1 MTASEPRSVRCTQ
14 TTSAV
19 LINRLQR
26 GNRFAPPQTSMG
38 VWLVIVLTVAM
49 FSLPRSVVADWTDSF
64 PNGSPQQFWVNDAS
78 PGVLLT
84 SATTFSTGSTSGGI
98 RLQGF
103 ALPGPNVA
111 YSIVPTESFAGS
123 GVVVRSLVNPTAV
136 ALTGPEAGVVAQV
149 DTEAGTGY
157 MATIDVSAT
166 GTQSTLRIAEIS
178 TGIAVSGSARM
189 LTFSQTNSYIVELET
204 LGPLLMA
211 RAYDPTSMTIV
222 AQASTFDS
230 TPLVQGFAGVGV
242 WTTGTGGPI
251 GGNWGTT
258 SAATPLPSLV
268 WTPAGTIPSGTFA
281 TGTWSGTWTTGSS
294 NWFAT
299 TGTATRW
306 DASKVAVFGGR
317 SVTGTT
323 AGGTVT
329 VTGSAG
335 VSVSVGMRFTVDG
348 YRVLSGSQAP
358 INLSGTSAPFI
369 DVTQGSRATIA
380 APLSGPAGFRKTG
393 AGVLVLTGSSYFT
406 GPTLI
411 EGGTLVLGTSASMT
425 SSPLIRVESGATID
439 LTQKAGGYIVPWGQT
454 LAGTG
459 TVAASVLGVVSGA
472 TLSPG
477 ASLGTLNLSGS
488 MTFGSGGNYNW
499 QMLSGTGTAG
509 TTSTWDLVN
518 IVGSLS
524 IASTS
529 TDPFKINLWTLS
541 GISPDVSGS
550 ATNFSPDKNYAWTIA
565 SATGGISGFAA
576 DKFLIST
583 SATNGTGGFANSFGA
598 GTFSVAQ
605 AGNDLNLVFNAVT
618 SIAVASGT
626 QTQTQAGHPMLSGSI
641 PIVKTGGG
649 SLVITAANTLTGSTT
664 VQQGTLQ
671 LANGMALASS
681 KIVPLAGST
690 VSLAPY
696 METTVGGLAPNAGG
710 LVNLGNGKVTVAS
723 GLSSTELVTAIMTGR
738 ANGSWT
744 GTSGITSSVA
754 AADVALSIPRAVGWL
769 DNGDGTVSVAF
780 AAPGDTN
787 IDWRVDILDASN
799 FLSLGKFDT
808 GLVATWVEGDFNYD
822 GVVDVLDAADFFST
836 GLYDTDSYNTA
847 PGIAPVPEPAS
858 FGLAIATG
866 IAGWLLKRRGGYGLA
881 NR

>member
-1 MTASEPRSVRCTQ
+1 MS
-14 TTSAV
+14 
-19 LINRLQR
+19 L
-26 GNRFAPPQTSMG
+26 G
-38 VWLVIVLTVAM
+38 VWLVVALTVFM
-49 FSLPRSVVADWTDSF
+49 FSHPRTVMADWTDSF

-78 PGVLLT
+78 QGILLT

-98 RLQGF
+98 TLQGSAF
-103 ALPGPNVA
+103 PGPNVA
-111 YSIVPTESFAGS
+111 YSIVPTESFVGS

-136 ALTGPEAGVVAQV
+136 ALDGPEAGVVAQV
-149 DTEAGTGY
+149 DTGVGTGY

-178 TGIAVSGSARM
+178 TAIAVSGSARM

-258 SAATPLPSLV
+258 SAANPLPSLV

-335 VSVSVGMRFTVDG
+335 VSVSAGMRFTVDG
-348 YRVLSGSQAP
+348 YRILSGSQAP
-358 INLSGTSAPFI
+358 ISLSGTSAPFI
-369 DVTQGSRATIA
+369 DVIQGTRATIA
-380 APLSGPAGFRKTG
+380 APLSGTAGFRKTG
-393 AGVLVLTGSSYFT
+393 AGVLVLTGSNFYT
-406 GPTLI
+406 GPTLV
-411 EGGTLVLGTSASMT
+411 EGGTLVLGTSASMA

-439 LTQKAGGYIVPWGQT
+439 LTQQAGGSIVPWGQT

-459 TVAASVLGVVSGA
+459 TVAASILGVGAGA

-477 ASLGTLNLSGS
+477 ASPGTLTLSGS
-488 MTFGSGGNYNW
+488 VTFGSGGNYNW
-499 QMLSGTGTAG
+499 QMLSGTGAAG
-509 TTSTWDLVN
+509 ATSTWDLVN

-529 TDPFKINLWTLS
+529 ADPFKINLWTLS

-550 ATNFSPDKNYAWTIA
+550 ATNFSPSSNYTWKIA

-576 DKFLIST
+576 NKFLIST
-583 SATNGTGGFANSFGA
+583 SATNGTGGFANAFGP
-598 GTFSVAQ
+598 GTFSLAQ
-605 AGNDLNLVFNAVT
+605 SGNDLNLVFT
-618 SIAVASGT
+618 SHIACNVPSGT
-626 QTQTQAGHPMLSGSI
+626 QTQGQAGYPTLSGSL
-641 PIVKTGGG
+641 PLFKTGAGM
-649 SLVITAANTLTGSTT
+649 LVLDQANPLTGSTS
-664 VQQGTLQ
+664 VQQGKLQ
-671 LANGMALASS
+671 LANSAALASS
-681 KIVPLAGST
+681 KIVPLVGGT
-690 VSLAPY
+690 VSLAPGLQ
-696 METTVGGLAPNAGG
+696 TTVGGLAANAGG
-710 LVNLGNGKVTVAS
+710 LTDVGSGLITVAA
-723 GLSSTELVTAIMTGR
+723 GLSAADTLTALLIGR
-738 ANGSWT
+738 GDGSWT
-744 GTSGITSSVA
+744 GTSGITSSQA
-754 AADVALSIPRAVGWL
+754 AVDLAASIPRTVGWI
-769 DNGDGTVSVAF
+769 DNGDGSMTFGF

-787 IDWRVDILDASN
+787 LDWQIDVLDATN
-799 FLSLGKFDT
+799 VLTAGKFNA
-808 GLVATWVEGDFNYD
+808 GGPATWAQGDFNYD
-822 GVVDVLDAADFFST
+822 GMVDVLDAADFIAT
-836 GLYDTDSYNTA
+836 GLYNRGFYNPSV
-847 PGIAPVPEPAS
+847 PGTIAAVPEPS
-858 FGLAIATG
+858 G
-866 IAGWLLKRRGGYGLA
+866 IGNLVSMIVFALFALRRREA
-881 NR
+881 

>member
-1 MTASEPRSVRCTQ
+1 
-14 TTSAV
+14 
-19 LINRLQR
+19 L
-26 GNRFAPPQTSMG
+26 GD
-38 VWLVIVLTVAM
+38 WLVIVLTVAV

-64 PNGSPQQFWVNDAS
+64 PDGSPQQFWVNDAS
-78 PGVLLT
+78 QGVLLT

-98 RLQGF
+98 TLQGF
-103 ALPGPNVA
+103 AFQGPNVA

-136 ALTGPEAGVVAQV
+136 TLDGPEAGVVAQV
-149 DTEAGTGY
+149 DTGAGTGY

-178 TGIAVSGSARM
+178 TAIAVGGSARM

-242 WTTGTGGPI
+242 WATGTGGPI

-335 VSVSVGMRFTVDG
+335 VSVSAGMRFTVDG

-358 INLSGTSAPFI
+358 ISLSGTSTPFI
-369 DVTQGSRATIA
+369 DVTHGSQATIA

-406 GPTLI
+406 GPTLV
-411 EGGTLVLGTSASMT
+411 EGGTLVLGTNASMA
-425 SSPLIRVESGATID
+425 SSPLIRVDSGATVD
-439 LTQKAGGYIVPWGQT
+439 LTQRAGGYIVPWGQT

-459 TVAASVLGVVSGA
+459 TVAASILGVGA
-472 TLSPG
+472 GAMLSPG
-477 ASLGTLNLSGS
+477 ASPGTLTLSGS
-488 MTFGSGGNYNW
+488 VTFGSGGNYNW
-499 QMLSGTGTAG
+499 QMLSGTGSAG
-509 TTSTWDLVN
+509 ATSTWDLVN
-518 IVGSLS
+518 IVGALS

-529 TDPFKINLWTLS
+529 ADPFKINLWTLS
-541 GISPDVSGS
+541 GVSPDVSGS
-550 ATNFSPDKNYAWTIA
+550 ATNFSPSSNYTWKIA

-583 SATNGTGGFANSFGA
+583 SATNGTGGFANLDPFGP
-598 GTFSVAQ
+598 GKFSVAQ
-605 AGNDLNLVFNAVT
+605 VGNDLNLLYAPVT
-618 SIAVASGT
+618 TIAVASGT
-626 QTQTQAGHPMLSGSI
+626 QTQTQVGFPTLSGSL
-641 PIVKTGGG
+641 PLVKTGSGT
-649 SLVITAANTLTGSTT
+649 LVITAANTLTGSTT

-681 KIVPLAGST
+681 KIVPLAGGT
-690 VSLAPY
+690 VSLAPGLQ
-696 METTVGGLAPNAGG
+696 TTVGGLVANAGG
-710 LVNLGNGKVTVAS
+710 LTDVGSGLMTVAA
-723 GLSSTELVTAIMTGR
+723 GLSAADTVTALLSGR
-738 ANGSWT
+738 GDGSWN
-744 GTSGITSSVA
+744 GTSGITSSQA
-754 AADVALSIPRAVGWL
+754 AADLAASIPRTVGWI
-769 DNGDGTVSVAF
+769 DNGNGSVTFGF

-787 IDWRVDILDASN
+787 LDWSVDILDAAN
-799 FLSLGKFDT
+799 FLASAKFDS
-808 GLVATWVEGDFNYD
+808 GQPATWNEGDFGYD
-822 GVVDVLDAADFFST
+822 GVVDILDAADFIST
-836 GLYDTDSYNTA
+836 SLFDAGPYNA
-847 PGIAPVPEPAS
+847 ARGAAGIAVVPEPTS
-858 FGLAIATG
+858 FGLAIAMG
-866 IAGWLLKRRGGYGLA
+866 VAGWLLLRRGGRRLA
-881 NR
+881 HR

>member
-1 MTASEPRSVRCTQ
+1 MS
-14 TTSAV
+14 
-19 LINRLQR
+19 INRLQH
-26 GNRFAPPQTSMG
+26 GNPFALPRTSLG
-38 VWLVIVLTVAM
+38 VWLVIVLTVAV
-49 FSLPRSVVADWTDSF
+49 FSLPRSVMADWTDSF

-78 PGVLLT
+78 QGILLT

-98 RLQGF
+98 TLQGF
-103 ALPGPNVA
+103 AFPGPNVA
-111 YSIVPTESFAGS
+111 YSVVPTESFAGS
-123 GVVVRSLVNPTAV
+123 GVVVRSLLNPTAI
-136 ALTGPEAGVVAQV
+136 ALAGPEAGVVAQV
-149 DTEAGTGY
+149 DTGAGTGY

-178 TGIAVSGSARM
+178 TGITVSGSARM
-189 LTFSQTNSYIVELET
+189 LTFSQTSSYIVELET

-230 TPLVQGFAGVGV
+230 TPLVQGFAGVGL
-242 WTTGTGGPI
+242 WTTGTTSGSI

-306 DASKVAVFGGR
+306 DASRVAVFGGR

-335 VSVSVGMRFTVDG
+335 VSVSAGMRFTVDG

-358 INLSGTSAPFI
+358 ISLSGASAPFI
-369 DVTQGSRATIA
+369 DVTQGSGATIA
-380 APLSGPAGFRKTG
+380 APLLGPAGFRKTG
-393 AGVLVLTGSSYFT
+393 AGVLVLTGSNSYN
-406 GPTLI
+406 GPTLV
-411 EGGTLVLGTSASMT
+411 EGGTLVLGTSASMA

-439 LTQKAGGYIVPWGQT
+439 LTQQAGGYIVPWGQT

-459 TVAASVLGVVSGA
+459 TVAAAILGVGAGA

-477 ASLGTLNLSGS
+477 ASPGTLTLSGS
-488 MTFGSGGNYNW
+488 VTFGSGGNYNW
-499 QMLSGTGTAG
+499 QMLSGTGAG
-509 TTSTWDLVN
+509 GATSTWDLVS
-518 IVGSLS
+518 IMGSLS

-529 TDPFKINLWTLS
+529 ADPFKVNLWTLS

-550 ATNFSPDKNYAWTIA
+550 ATNFSPSSNYTWKIA

-576 DKFLIST
+576 NKFLIST
-583 SATNGTGGFANSFGA
+583 SATNGTGGFANLDPFGP

-605 AGNDLNLVFNAVT
+605 VGNDLNLLYAPVT
-618 SIAVASGT
+618 TIAVASGT
-626 QTQTQAGHPMLSGSI
+626 QTQTQAGFPTLSGSL
-641 PIVKTGGG
+641 PLVKTGSG

-664 VQQGTLQ
+664 VHQGTLQ

-681 KIVPLAGST
+681 KIVPLAGGT
-690 VSLAPY
+690 VSLAPGLQA
-696 METTVGGLAPNAGG
+696 TVGGLVANAGG
-710 LVNLGNGKVTVAS
+710 LTDVGSGLMTVAAGLPTTEMLTALLS
-723 GLSSTELVTAIMTGR
+723 GRGD
-738 ANGSWT
+738 GSWN
-744 GTSGITSSVA
+744 GTSGITSSQA
-754 AADVALSIPRAVGWL
+754 AADLVASTPRTVGWI
-769 DNGDGTVSVAF
+769 DNGDGSLTFGF

-787 IDWRVDILDASN
+787 LDWTVDILDAAN
-799 FLSLGKFDT
+799 FLAGGKFNSGT
-808 GLVATWVEGDFNYD
+808 PATWNQGDFGYD
-822 GVVDVLDAADFFST
+822 GVVDILDAADFLST
-836 GLYDTDSYNTA
+836 SLFDAGPYNTA
-847 PGIAPVPEPAS
+847 LGTDGIAAVPEPTG

-866 IAGWLLKRRGGYGLA
+866 IAGWLVLRRGVFGLA
-881 NR
+881 DR

>member
-1 MTASEPRSVRCTQ
+1 MS
-14 TTSAV
+14 
-19 LINRLQR
+19 INRLQL
-26 GNRFAPPQTSMG
+26 GNPFTPPQTSLG

-49 FSLPRSVVADWTDSF
+49 FSLPRSVVGDWTDSF

-78 PGVLLT
+78 QGILLT

-98 RLQGF
+98 TLQGF
-103 ALPGPNVA
+103 AFPGPNVA
-111 YSIVPTESFAGS
+111 YSVVPTESFAGS
-123 GVVVRSLVNPTAV
+123 GVVVRSLVNPTAI
-136 ALTGPEAGVVAQV
+136 ALAGPEAGVVAQV
-149 DTEAGTGY
+149 DTGAGTGY

-178 TGIAVSGSARM
+178 TGIAVSGNARM

-211 RAYDPTSMTIV
+211 RAYDPASMTIV

-230 TPLVQGFAGVGV
+230 TPLVQGFAGVGL
-242 WTTGTGGPI
+242 WTTGSISGSI

-306 DASKVAVFGGR
+306 DASRVAVFGGR

-335 VSVSVGMRFTVDG
+335 VSVSAGMRFTVDG

-358 INLSGTSAPFI
+358 ISLSGASAPFI

-393 AGVLVLTGSSYFT
+393 AGVLVLTGSNVYN
-406 GPTLI
+406 GPTLV
-411 EGGTLVLGTSASMT
+411 EGGTLVLGTSASMA

-439 LTQKAGGYIVPWGQT
+439 LTQQAGGYIVPWGQT

-459 TVAASVLGVVSGA
+459 TVAASILGVGAGA

-477 ASLGTLNLSGS
+477 ASPGTLTLSGS
-488 MTFGSGGNYNW
+488 VTFGSGGNYNW
-499 QMLSGTGTAG
+499 QMLSGTGAAG
-509 TTSTWDLVN
+509 ATSTWDLVS
-518 IVGSLS
+518 IMGSLS

-529 TDPFKINLWTLS
+529 ADPFKINLWTLS
-541 GISPDVSGS
+541 AISPDVSGS
-550 ATNFSPDKNYAWTIA
+550 ATNFSPSSNYTWKIA

-576 DKFLIST
+576 NKFLIST
-583 SATNGTGGFANSFGA
+583 SATNIAGGFANLDPFGP

-605 AGNDLNLVFNAVT
+605 VGNDLNLLYAPVT
-618 SIAVASGT
+618 TIAVASGT
-626 QTQTQAGHPMLSGSI
+626 QTQTQAGFPTLSGSL
-641 PIVKTGGG
+641 PLVKTGGG

-681 KIVPLAGST
+681 KIVPLAGGT
-690 VSLAPY
+690 VSLAPGLQ
-696 METTVGGLAPNAGG
+696 TTVAGLAANAGG
-710 LVNLGNGKVTVAS
+710 LTDAGS
-723 GLSSTELVTAIMTGR
+723 GLMTVTAGLPATEMLTALLSGR
-738 ANGSWT
+738 GDGSWN
-744 GTSGITSSVA
+744 GTSGITSSQA
-754 AADVALSIPRAVGWL
+754 AADLAASIPRTVGWI
-769 DNGDGTVSVAF
+769 DNGDGSVTFGF

-787 IDWRVDILDASN
+787 LDWTVDILDAAN
-799 FLSLGKFDT
+799 FLAGGKFNSGT
-808 GLVATWVEGDFNYD
+808 PATWNQGDFGYD
-822 GVVDVLDAADFFST
+822 GVVDILDAADFLST
-836 GLYDTDSYNTA
+836 SLFDAGPYNTA
-847 PGIAPVPEPAS
+847 LGTNGIAAVPEPTG

-866 IAGWLLKRRGGYGLA
+866 IAGWLLLRRGVFGLA
-881 NR
+881 DR

>member
-1 MTASEPRSVRCTQ
+1 MS
-14 TTSAV
+14 
-19 LINRLQR
+19 INRLQH
-26 GNRFAPPQTSMG
+26 GNPFALPRTSLG
-38 VWLVIVLTVAM
+38 VWLVIVLTVAV
-49 FSLPRSVVADWTDSF
+49 FSLPRSVMADWTDSF

-78 PGVLLT
+78 QGILLT

-98 RLQGF
+98 TLQGF
-103 ALPGPNVA
+103 AFPGPNVA
-111 YSIVPTESFAGS
+111 YSVVPTESFAGS
-123 GVVVRSLVNPTAV
+123 GVVVRSLVNPTAI
-136 ALTGPEAGVVAQV
+136 ALAGPEAGVVAQV
-149 DTEAGTGY
+149 DTGAGTGY

-178 TGIAVSGSARM
+178 TGITVSGSARM
-189 LTFSQTNSYIVELET
+189 LTFSQTSSYIVELET

-211 RAYDPTSMTIV
+211 RAYDPASMTIV

-230 TPLVQGFAGVGV
+230 TPLVQGFAGVGL
-242 WTTGTGGPI
+242 WTTGSTSGSI
-251 GGNWGTT
+251 GGNWGST

-335 VSVSVGMRFTVDG
+335 VSVSTGMRFAVDG

-358 INLSGTSAPFI
+358 ISLSGTSAPFI
-369 DVTQGSRATIA
+369 DVTQGSSATIA

-393 AGVLVLTGSSYFT
+393 AGVLVLTGSNSYN

-411 EGGTLVLGTSASMT
+411 EGGTLVLGTSASMA

-459 TVAASVLGVVSGA
+459 TVAASILGVGAGA

-477 ASLGTLNLSGS
+477 ASPGTLTLSGS
-488 MTFGSGGNYNW
+488 VTFGSGGNYNW
-499 QMLSGTGTAG
+499 QMLSGTGAAG
-509 TTSTWDLVN
+509 APSTWDLVN

-529 TDPFKINLWTLS
+529 PDPFKINLWTLS

-576 DKFLIST
+576 DKFVIST
-583 SATNGTGGFANSFGA
+583 SATNGTGGFASSFGA

-618 SIAVASGT
+618 TIAVASGT

-649 SLVITAANTLTGSTT
+649 TLVLDQANTLSGSTT
-664 VQQGTLQ
+664 VQEGLVR
-671 LANGMALASS
+671 LANAAALASS
-681 KIVPLAGST
+681 NVVVVAGGT
-690 VSLAPY
+690 AQVAPFLV
-696 METTVGGLAPNAGG
+696 TSVGGLNLSNTG
-710 LVNLGNGKVTVAS
+710 LVDITNGSLTVAS
-723 GLSSTELVTAIMTGR
+723 GLSATTLVAKVIEGR
-738 ANGSWT
+738 NGGTWD
-744 GTSGITSSVA
+744 GTSGITSSVTA
-754 AADVALSIPRAVGWL
+754 SQVANSETRAVGWM
-769 DNGDGTVSVAF
+769 DNGDGSMTVAY

-787 IDWRVDILDASN
+787 LDWSIDILDVAN
-799 FLSLGKFDT
+799 FLALGKFDT
-808 GLVATWVEGDFNYD
+808 GPAATWLEGDFNYD
-822 GVVDVLDAADFFST
+822 GIVDILDAAALSST
-836 GLYDTDSYNTA
+836 GLFNAGNYNAA
-847 PGIAPVPEPAS
+847 PGSAGAVAAVPEPAS

-866 IAGWLLKRRGGYGLA
+866 IAGWLLLRRGVLGLA
-881 NR
+881 DR